1 MSMDLYSRFGSSIAR
16 MRQSVA
22 QMNDEQNRS
31 DERDMSKETLKCAEE
46 AKIIPISAGREKEIK

>member
-22 QMNDEQNRS
+22 EMKGTQEEKGEQ
-31 DERDMSKETLKCAEE
+31 DVSKEPLKCTEE
-46 AKIIPISAGREKEIK
+46 AKIIPISAGREKGN

>member
-22 QMNDEQNRS
+22 EMKGTQTQTDEQ
-31 DERDMSKETLKCAEE
+31 EVSKEPLKFTEE
-46 AKIIPISAGREKEIK
+46 AKIIPISAGREKGN